1 MRVRFWGVRGS
12 IAVPGPSTVRYG
24 GNTTCIEVLMNSG
37 ERLVLDAGTG
47 IFPLAQ
53 SLLSE
58 MPLQTHI
65 FITHTHWDHIQGLPF
80 FIPLFVPGNQVSI
93 YGAYDPISQRG
104 IDEILSVQMQ
114 YRFYPVRESELKAD
128 IKSISL
134 KDGQQ
139 VKIGGAVITPVMMNH
154 PVIDFGYR
162 IEGDGQS
169 LFFTGDH
176 EPISNIYNS
185 SDEPYAQYEQ
195 LVEDRRQGLI
205 KAIQGVDMLIAD
217 SAYTEDEF
225 ASKQGWGHGTHD
237 SSIDLAMAAGVRTLV
252 MTHHEPTRTDDVLD
266 ELYLK
271 IRKQH
276 GNKGIELVMAHE
288 GLVLEP

>member
-1 MRVRFWGVRGS
+1 MQVRFWGVRGS

-37 ERLVLDAGTG
+37 ERLILDAGTG

-58 MPLQTHI
+58 MPLQAHI

-80 FIPLFVPGNQVSI
+80 FIPLFVPGNQISI

-114 YRFYPVRESELKAD
+114 YRFYPVRESELKAEV
-128 IKSISL
+128 KSVSL
-134 KDGQQ
+134 QDGQKVQ
-139 VKIGGAVITPVMMNH
+139 VGGAVITPVMMNH

-176 EPISNIYNS
+176 EPISNIYGP
-185 SDEPYAQYEQ
+185 SDEPYDQYEQ
-195 LVEDRRQGLI
+195 LVQERRQGLI
-205 KAIQGVDMLIAD
+205 EAIQGVDMLIAD

-237 SSIDLAMAAGVRTLV
+237 SSIDLARAAGVRTLV
-252 MTHHEPTRTDDVLD
+252 MTHHEPTRTDDALD
-266 ELYLK
+266 GLFLE
-271 IRKQH
+271 IRKRH
-276 GNKGIELVMAHE
+276 GHKLELVMAHE